1 MKRVTLSFLTGA
13 VDIFRLLLKNT
24 LTIVLTTTFWPST
37 LWFSQVKLQHLVVYE
52 RAFLAAFLE
61 VSYDWLIRI
70 FSVAL
75 NTSNASHT
83 SFTRFGEGIVSP
95 IQFKIIRYSW
105 CGFSMYLE
113 PIISILQQEV
123 LLFFFSNI
131 SLQYSLQ
138 YVSELLYYQVKSM
151 SVSSEIPRE
160 LISVFSFMIS
170 ISPGQLILISSS
182 ISIPTFK
189 IFWEHIVS
197 FKPTRKRSQLICIYW
212 PKHLSKRSLWKPEVS
227 MKSYPSSNKSS
238 IRLAWHLQVRIKA
251 LAVDRESEL
260 FKWWNPQ
267 FSSVMIEIHL
277 GLKIELRS

>member
-1 MKRVTLSFLTGA
+1 
-13 VDIFRLLLKNT
+13 
-24 LTIVLTTTFWPST
+24 
-37 LWFSQVKLQHLVVYE
+37 
-52 RAFLAAFLE
+52 
-61 VSYDWLIRI
+61 
-70 FSVAL
+70 
-75 NTSNASHT
+75 
-83 SFTRFGEGIVSP
+83 
-95 IQFKIIRYSW
+95 
-105 CGFSMYLE
+105 
-113 PIISILQQEV
+113 
-123 LLFFFSNI
+123 
-131 SLQYSLQ
+131 
-138 YVSELLYYQVKSM
+138 M

-182 ISIPTFK
+182 ISISTFNTHWIFK
-189 IFWEHIVS
+189 IFSEHIVS
-197 FKPTRKRSQLICIYW
+197 FKPTRKRPQLICIYW
-212 PKHLSKRSLWKPEVS
+212 PKHLSKRSLWKPAVS